1 MTATSKA
8 LSTDTPAA
16 VTFDTLSAAQELR
29 QSGFEDRQA
38 EAIVTTI
45 STAMSET
52 VATRADLELAK
63 ADLEKQI
70 AATRAEIVTTRTD
83 LEKQIVAT
91 RKDLELQGAAIRAE
105 IIATRTDLEAQG
117 AATRKDMELQGT
129 EIKGQIKS
137 LEQSMAAMQDRIIIR
152 LGAVMVSM
160 TFLLLAVGPFYIRWV
175 LSMMAA

>member
-63 ADLEKQI
+63 ADLELQG
-70 AATRAEIVTTRTD
+70 AATRAEIV
-83 LEKQIVAT
+83 
-91 RKDLELQGAAIRAE
+91 
-105 IIATRTDLEAQG
+105 
-117 AATRKDMELQGT
+117 ATRKDMELQGT

>member
-63 ADLEKQI
+63 ADLELQGAATRAEIVATRTDLEKQI
-70 AATRAEIVTTRTD
+70 AATRAEIV
-83 LEKQIVAT
+83 
-91 RKDLELQGAAIRAE
+91 
-105 IIATRTDLEAQG
+105 
-117 AATRKDMELQGT
+117 ATRKDMELQGT